1 MKPIEIARKL
11 NISTSALR
19 HYESWGIIPPVE
31 RAQNGYRMYTELHL
45 AYFECIRAM
54 APGFGF
60 ELTSKV
66 LKKILVKQ
74 ADDALWLVNE
84 AQSSLHH
91 DKKAAEKTIQ
101 ILETEELEELDNSR
115 KKKWMTIGEVSVET
129 DIPSSAIRHWEMM
142 DLLSPERDPE
152 NGYRK
157 FNRSL
162 VRKILM
168 IRTLRSAD
176 YSLDTIKEVLIE
188 LDHHNVE
195 NARKVAQDSLHYLN
209 HINSNQIRGVHYLYN
224 VCRLSGLLE

>member
-60 ELTSKV
+60 ELTSKA
-66 LKKILVKQ
+66 LKKVLVKEV
-74 ADDALWLVNE
+74 DDALWLVNE
-84 AQSSLHH
+84 AQSSLHY
-91 DKKAAEKTIQ
+91 DKKTAEKTIR

-115 KKKWMTIGEVSVET
+115 KRKWMTIGEVSIET

-142 DLLSPERDPE
+142 GLLSPERDSD

-162 VRKILM
+162 VRKVLM

-209 HINSNQIRGVHYLYN
+209 QLNSNQIRGVHHLYT
-224 VCRLSGLLE
+224 VCKLSGLLD

>member
-60 ELTSKV
+60 ELTSKA
-66 LKKILVKQ
+66 LKKVLVKEV
-74 ADDALWLVNE
+74 DDALWLVNE
-84 AQSSLHH
+84 AQSSLHY
-91 DKKAAEKTIQ
+91 DKKTAEKTIR

-115 KKKWMTIGEVSVET
+115 KRKWMTIGEVSIET

-142 DLLSPERDPE
+142 GLLSPERDSD

-162 VRKILM
+162 VRKVLM

-209 HINSNQIRGVHYLYN
+209 QLNSNQFRGVHHLYT
-224 VCRLSGLLE
+224 VCKLSGLLD